1 MNMFKRLEQT
11 AKQFPDNVFITRENI
26 TFPQF
31 VELAKARAA
40 SLAAAGVKKGDMVG
54 LLAYNIVEWPLTLFA
69 IWYLGGRV
77 LLLDTG
83 LTSFEYDNMARL
95 TGCKLVVAD
104 KKFFYDSK
112 EFKFYDIA
120 AKDGKAD
127 PKLEPADVKESDIA
141 TLSFTSGST
150 GIPKI
155 VPLTHSNMVGT
166 VESCESF
173 NYAFFEKETIY
184 GFLPIFH
191 VFGFAAAIILPLK
204 FGSNILLQPI
214 VDPKLIMADFKE
226 FKPHV
231 IPAVPRVFEL
241 FHGKILGELKKQKK
255 AGLVKFVLKNQKFLT
270 AIGLGFLV
278 RKIQGKILDVFG
290 GRARFLIAGGAATKP
305 ETEDFYLSLGLL
317 FTQGYGLT
325 ETVGPICG
333 SHPVPGRQPYSFG
346 KPLKGNETEM
356 RNVNSEGIGTLW
368 LRGTNVFGGYL
379 DNPDATAEVFDKNGW
394 FNTGDLVSIDK
405 NGEYRFRGRQ
415 KQVIVL
421 DTGKNVYPDELEGM
435 YIVLPGVKN
444 VAVFEHIIN
453 DKTVTYGV
461 FQIDEGVTLEQLGKY
476 IADANKKIA
485 SYKWVTHFAI
495 TTDELP
501 LTSTKKVKHHVVREN
516 LIAGKYP
523 MRKD

>member
-11 AKQFPDNVFITRENI
+11 ARQFPDNLFITREKI

-40 SLAAAGVKKGDMVG
+40 SLTAAGVKKGDTVG
-54 LLAYNIVEWPLTLFA
+54 LLAHNIMEWPLTLFA
-69 IWYLGGRV
+69 IWYLGGTV
-77 LLLDTG
+77 LLLDTS
-83 LTSFEYDNMARL
+83 LTQFEYDNMAKL
-95 TGCKLVVAD
+95 TGCKLIVAE
-104 KKFFYDSK
+104 KKFFYGSK
-112 EFKFYDIA
+112 KFKFYDIMK
-120 AKDGKAD
+120 KDGKAD
-127 PKLEPADVKESDIA
+127 PKLKPADVKGSDVA

-150 GIPKI
+150 GNPKI
-155 VPLTHSNMVGT
+155 VPLTHANMVGT

-173 NYAFFEKETIY
+173 NYAFFEKETVY

-191 VFGFAAAIILPLK
+191 VFGFAAAIIITLK
-204 FGSNILLQPI
+204 FGSNVLLQPV

-226 FKPHV
+226 YRPHV

-241 FHGKILGELKKQKK
+241 FHGKIFGELKKQKK
-255 AGLVKFVLKNQKFLT
+255 AGLVKFVLKNQKFLN

-305 ETEDFYLSLGLL
+305 ETEDFYLNLGLL

-346 KPLKGNETEM
+346 KPLKNNEAEM
-356 RNVNSEGIGTLW
+356 RDVNSEGIGTLW

-379 DNPDATAEVFDKNGW
+379 NNPDATAEVFDKNGW

-405 NGEYRFRGRQ
+405 NGEYRFRGRK

-421 DTGKNVYPDELEGM
+421 DTGKNVYPDELEGLYM
-435 YIVLPGVKN
+435 TLPGVKN
-444 VAVFEHIIN
+444 VAVFEHTIRN
-453 DKTVTYGV
+453 KTVAYAV
-461 FQIDEGVTLEQLGKY
+461 FSVEEGTDLKMLG
-476 IADANKKIA
+476 AHMAEVNKKIA

-501 LTSTKKVKHHVVREN
+501 LTSTKKVKHPIVREN

-523 MRKD
+523 MCKD